1 MKTTEARPEGG
12 QTTALSDAASP
23 WARLGILGEN
33 PVFTAM
39 AGAVCI
45 ATSGVLVRLSD
56 ATPVTVAVF
65 RCLYALPALGLLALW
80 ESRRLGPLPSRA
92 RNLAW
97 IAGIFFA
104 TDLVLWHH
112 AIEAVGAGLATV
124 LGNLQVLIVGFAA
137 WALLSEKPSRGL
149 VFAVPV
155 VLVGVVLISGV
166 VGNGAYGASP
176 LAGVVYGALTSI
188 AYACFLLVLRQG
200 SKDLRRVAGPLFH
213 ATAISAVAAAL
224 FGAVTGTLAAPESLA
239 SHGWLAGLALAAQVA
254 GWLLISISLPRL
266 PAAVTS
272 VILLLQP
279 VGAMI
284 LAKFVVDEQPSA
296 VQLGGA
302 VLILAG
308 VIVAAGSRSDAAP
321 EGELRGAEARAAP

>member
-1 MKTTEARPEGG
+1 VASPG
-12 QTTALSDAASP
+12 DAAAP
-23 WARLGILGEN
+23 WARLGILGDN
-33 PVFTAM
+33 PIFTAA
-39 AGAVCI
+39 AGAGCI
-45 ATSGVLVRLSD
+45 ASSGILVRLSG
-56 ATPVTVAVF
+56 ASPVTVAVF

-80 ESRRLGPLPSRA
+80 ESRRLGRLPSRA

-104 TDLVLWHH
+104 TDLILWHH

-149 VFAVPV
+149 VLAVPV
-155 VLVGVVLISGV
+155 VLAGVVLISGV
-166 VGNGAYGASP
+166 VGSGAYGESP
-176 LAGVVYGALTSI
+176 LAGVVYGALTSV

-213 ATAISAVAAAL
+213 ATAMSALAATL
-224 FGAVTGTLAAPESLA
+224 FGVATSSLAAPQGLD
-239 SHGWLAGLALAAQVA
+239 SHGWLVTLALAAQVA

-284 LAKFVVDEQPSA
+284 LAKFVVDEQPSGI
-296 VQLGGA
+296 QLGGA

-308 VIVAAGSRSDAAP
+308 VIVAARSRSDVTA
-321 EGELRGAEARAAP
+321 EGEFGAARARAAP